1 MMEYYNRGDATS
13 NFKDVERLINSN
25 PITEFIEIS
34 TFFFLQR
41 ISADIGNLKNLS
53 QLIISSCPKLEE
65 LPPELTQIKSL
76 RSLSVKYSQH
86 KNLLPGLS
94 TLVQLRKLSLKG
106 QHYSQKTNWK
116 LLESLRGIES
126 LELSNSLIAL
136 KGNLPKEIFSLEK
149 LQFLYLDNNRLNKL
163 PFEIGRLKELLM
175 LDLGY
180 NVFSDF
186 PDELLLLPKLE
197 TLIINAE
204 AIDCVPFELF
214 ELPALRELKITGR
227 NAKQYSK
234 LTHVERFFYTSK
246 RKKFDRGFINLVLTV
261 IKYPNLLEELE
272 LSELMLL
279 LNCEIEPIVFK
290 SLEKLESILQNAY
303 SPLSSASVLLIG
315 GKTFENKGILKSK
328 LEHLGI
334 KTSSKFTSKVTHV
347 LLTTAMKVS
356 DLNVKNEVVF
366 LTENM
371 LMKEIYDSEVD
382 ILSVETADYV
392 HNLDKVRQLLNSEDV
407 NNNLIAINLLTNTNL
422 IEDLLT
428 DLLFLYK
435 KSGSQLIRK
444 ACLDLLKKQGKLDF
458 AIDLKKRMPLFSV
471 VKESTLS
478 KSLLFYS
485 SKYKLDMSRLL
496 KMIFDKTKMGKNFAL
511 MHFDSKEKIEFF
523 EKMIDG
529 GHLNLSR
536 IDLEK
541 LPEDFGIFSDKVE
554 LLDLSHNNFIEFPI
568 EGLLKLKKLTGLKF
582 INANIWH
589 YPDEIAELSQLDV
602 IFLPVGFS
610 QIASSELKS
619 ILKKRGVIIIPAMI

>member
-1 MMEYYNRGDATS
+1 
-13 NFKDVERLINSN
+13 
-25 PITEFIEIS
+25 
-34 TFFFLQR
+34 
-41 ISADIGNLKNLS
+41 
-53 QLIISSCPKLEE
+53 
-65 LPPELTQIKSL
+65 
-76 RSLSVKYSQH
+76 
-86 KNLLPGLS
+86 
-94 TLVQLRKLSLKG
+94 
-106 QHYSQKTNWK
+106 
-116 LLESLRGIES
+116 
-126 LELSNSLIAL
+126 
-136 KGNLPKEIFSLEK
+136 
-149 LQFLYLDNNRLNKL
+149 
-163 PFEIGRLKELLM
+163 
-175 LDLGY
+175 
-180 NVFSDF
+180 
-186 PDELLLLPKLE
+186 
-197 TLIINAE
+197 
-204 AIDCVPFELF
+204 
-214 ELPALRELKITGR
+214 LRELKITGR
-227 NAKQYSK
+227 NAKKYSK

-261 IKYPNLLEELE
+261 LKYPNLLEELE

-356 DLNVKNEVVF
+356 DFNVNNKVVF
-366 LTENM
+366 MTENM

-554 LLDLSHNNFIEFPI
+554 TLDLSLNNFIEFPI

-602 IFLPVGFS
+602 IFLPVGFA

>member
-1 MMEYYNRGDATS
+1 MEYYNRGDATS

-25 PITEFIEIS
+25 PSTEFLEIS
-34 TFFFLQR
+34 TLFFLQR
-41 ISADIGNLKNLS
+41 ISAAIVNLKNLS

-65 LPPELTQIKSL
+65 LPPELAQIKSL

-94 TLVQLRKLSLKG
+94 ELVQLRKLSLKG

-116 LLESLRGIES
+116 LLEPLTGIES

-136 KGNLPKEIFSLEK
+136 KGNLPKEIFGLEK

-227 NAKQYSK
+227 NAKKYSK

-246 RKKFDRGFINLVLTV
+246 RKKFDRGFINLVLNV
-261 IKYPNLLEELE
+261 LKYPNLLEELE
-272 LSELMLL
+272 LNELILL

-290 SLEKLESILQNAY
+290 SFEKLESILQNAY
-303 SPLSSASVLLIG
+303 TPLSSASVLLIG
-315 GKTFENKGILKSK
+315 GKTFENKAILKSK

-356 DLNVKNEVVF
+356 DLHVNNEVVF
-366 LTENM
+366 MTENM
-371 LMKEIYDSEVD
+371 LMREMYDSNTD
-382 ILSVETADYV
+382 ILSVETADYG
-392 HNLDKVRQLLNSEDV
+392 HNLDKVRQLLSSEDV

-485 SKYKLDMSRLL
+485 SKYKLDISRLL
-496 KMIFDKTKMGKNFAL
+496 KMIFDKTKMGKHFAL
-511 MHFDSKEKIEFF
+511 MHFESKDKIEFF
-523 EKMIDG
+523 EKLIEEG
-529 GHLNLSR
+529 RLNLSR

-541 LPEDFGIFSDKVE
+541 LPEDFEIFSEKVNAI
-554 LLDLSHNNFIEFPI
+554 DLSYNSFADLPI
-568 EGLLKLKKLTGLKF
+568 KALLKLKNLKELEF
-582 INANIWH
+582 VNANIWH
-589 YPDEIAELSQLDV
+589 YPEELLKLDKLECLTVPSSFPRFASAELLSM
-602 IFLPVGFS
+602 
-610 QIASSELKS
+610 
-619 ILKKRGVIIIPAMI
+619 LKKRDLIILPTMI

>member
-1 MMEYYNRGDATS
+1 
-13 NFKDVERLINSN
+13 
-25 PITEFIEIS
+25 
-34 TFFFLQR
+34 
-41 ISADIGNLKNLS
+41 
-53 QLIISSCPKLEE
+53 
-65 LPPELTQIKSL
+65 
-76 RSLSVKYSQH
+76 
-86 KNLLPGLS
+86 
-94 TLVQLRKLSLKG
+94 
-106 QHYSQKTNWK
+106 
-116 LLESLRGIES
+116 
-126 LELSNSLIAL
+126 
-136 KGNLPKEIFSLEK
+136 
-149 LQFLYLDNNRLNKL
+149 
-163 PFEIGRLKELLM
+163 
-175 LDLGY
+175 
-180 NVFSDF
+180 
-186 PDELLLLPKLE
+186 
-197 TLIINAE
+197 
-204 AIDCVPFELF
+204 
-214 ELPALRELKITGR
+214 
-227 NAKQYSK
+227 
-234 LTHVERFFYTSK
+234 
-246 RKKFDRGFINLVLTV
+246 
-261 IKYPNLLEELE
+261 
-272 LSELMLL
+272 
-279 LNCEIEPIVFK
+279 
-290 SLEKLESILQNAY
+290 
-303 SPLSSASVLLIG
+303 
-315 GKTFENKGILKSK
+315 
-328 LEHLGI
+328 
-334 KTSSKFTSKVTHV
+334 
-347 LLTTAMKVS
+347 
-356 DLNVKNEVVF
+356 
-366 LTENM
+366 M

-529 GHLNLSR
+529 GYLNLSR
-536 IDLEK
+536 TGLER

-554 LLDLSHNNFIEFPI
+554 TLDLSLNNFIEFPI

-602 IFLPVGFS
+602 IFLPVGFA